1 MWVKQNYDKFVLF
14 VALSALL
21 ASALYLLIS
30 INREKKDL
38 EGGWKFRGREKPVV
52 SIDLQPLK
60 EANLHL
66 SRPFLSE
73 GTNRFMVSEVRV
85 VCVNGEC
92 SSQIPINAK
101 VCAFCDEV
109 QPDIDITPDR
119 DRDEIPDV
127 WEEKYGLDKFDS
139 NDALADFD
147 GDQYSNLEEY
157 GGNTD
162 PTNRESFPPPGAKL
176 RLEEARSKPFEY
188 LLRGASKKGDG
199 WRFQLN
205 SRVKD
210 RTYFAELNESLDGGY
225 TVIRFEPDAP
235 EGATLWLEKGGVELS
250 LVKGL
255 PREGVDWV
263 AILVSMLD
271 GKRFKV
277 QSQSEVNVKGFAYKV
292 IDIKQ
297 NQVLIKDMDTGEQ
310 LKVTRL
316 TRTEALTLGR
326 DPGQMAPL
334 RGARGRG
341 GGAPTSGRVLNPRMR
356 R

>member
-1 MWVKQNYDKFVLF
+1 MREIDPDARLMVAFGGGDMAAFDKLF
-14 VALSALL
+14 ERWKGPLL
-21 ASALYLLIS
+21 RYLDRIVHDAATAEEL
-30 INREKKDL
+30 
-38 EGGWKFRGREKPVV
+38 V
-52 SIDLQPLK
+52 Q
-60 EANLHL
+60 EA
-66 SRPFLSE
+66 FL
-73 GTNRFMVSEVRV
+73 RV
-85 VCVNGEC
+85 HR
-92 SSQIPINAK
+92 A
-101 VCAFCDEV
+101 
-109 QPDIDITPDR
+109 R
-119 DRDEIPDV
+119 DRYVADA
-127 WEEKYGLDKFDS
+127 KFS
-139 NDALADFD
+139 TWLYRIATNLAF
-147 GDQYSNLEEY
+147 NELRR
-157 GGNTD
+157 
-162 PTNRESFPPPGAKL
+162 PNRRYPH
-176 RLEEARSKPFEY
+176 
-188 LLRGASKKGDG
+188 AS
-199 WRFQLN
+199 
-205 SRVKD
+205 
-210 RTYFAELNESLDGGY
+210 T
-225 TVIRFEPDAP
+225 DAP
-235 EGATLWLEKGGVELS
+235 EGPTLWLEKGGVELS